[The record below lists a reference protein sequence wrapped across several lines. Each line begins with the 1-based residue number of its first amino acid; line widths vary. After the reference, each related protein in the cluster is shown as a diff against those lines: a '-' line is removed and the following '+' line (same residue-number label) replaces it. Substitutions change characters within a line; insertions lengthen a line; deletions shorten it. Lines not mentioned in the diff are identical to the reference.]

1 MANTRK
7 VQIETQKGRVMLQLF
22 GTFLGGALILNSYIL
37 EAFFAHSKDIATL
50 CSFSGAILLGF
61 PVIARAINSLKEGS
75 VKMMELAAL
84 AIIASFSL
92 QEYQTAGIVAFFM
105 LLAEQLQSRTALGAR
120 AAIENLIRLS
130 PQEACRINAKGKE
143 ERILISD
150 LKIGDT
156 IRVRP
161 GENIP
166 ADGEVT
172 NGHSAVRQA
181 EITGESLPVDKAP
194 GSEVFAG
201 TNNLTGVLEIKVTK
215 IGDQTTLGKVKE
227 FILKA
232 ESTRIP
238 LMRLID
244 HHVGWYTPTILMIAG
259 LILFFSRD
267 IYRTITALVVTCPS
281 SLILATPTALV
292 AALSCAAR
300 FGILI
305 KEVGYLE
312 TATQI
317 DAVVFDKTGTLTTGN
332 LTVTRLAPGE
342 QIDPSHMIELA
353 AAVEQYSNHPIAK
366 AVVEIAKQA
375 NIALIDAMEMKEI
388 PGKGVKARVRQNLVL
403 VGRESWLREEN
414 IDFSALRSSDIE
426 AATQYSTLFIAEN
439 NKCLGWIGL
448 EDKTKAD
455 ARACTDELRKLG
467 VRQIVMLTGDR
478 WTVAKKV
485 SEELGCNSV
494 QAECLPET
502 KLQLVEEM
510 KEKGYKVAVVGDGVN
525 DAPALAAGDL
535 GIAMGAAG
543 SDVAIGSASITLLN
557 DRLDRLPFL
566 IKLARKT
573 RWIVYQN
580 LIFGALFIIFGLTLS
595 GFGLL
600 TPVIGAILHNIGA
613 FVIIFNSAR
622 LVRFGEDMQIVISE

>member
-1 MANTRK
+1 
-7 VQIETQKGRVMLQLF
+7 
-22 GTFLGGALILNSYIL
+22 
-37 EAFFAHSKDIATL
+37 
-50 CSFSGAILLGF
+50 
-61 PVIARAINSLKEGS
+61 S

-312 TATQI
+312 TATQ
-317 DAVVFDKTGTLTTGN
+317 
-332 LTVTRLAPGE
+332 
-342 QIDPSHMIELA
+342 S
-353 AAVEQYSNHPIAK
+353 
-366 AVVEIAKQA
+366 
-375 NIALIDAMEMKEI
+375 
-388 PGKGVKARVRQNLVL
+388 
-403 VGRESWLREEN
+403 
-414 IDFSALRSSDIE
+414 
-426 AATQYSTLFIAEN
+426 
-439 NKCLGWIGL
+439 
-448 EDKTKAD
+448 
-455 ARACTDELRKLG
+455 
-467 VRQIVMLTGDR
+467 MLL
-478 WTVAKKV
+478 
-485 SEELGCNSV
+485 S
-494 QAECLPET
+494 
-502 KLQLVEEM
+502 
-510 KEKGYKVAVVGDGVN
+510 
-525 DAPALAAGDL
+525 
-535 GIAMGAAG
+535 
-543 SDVAIGSASITLLN
+543 
-557 DRLDRLPFL
+557 L
-566 IKLARKT
+566 IKQVL
-573 RWIVYQN
+573 
-580 LIFGALFIIFGLTLS
+580 
-595 GFGLL
+595 
-600 TPVIGAILHNIGA
+600 
-613 FVIIFNSAR
+613 
-622 LVRFGEDMQIVISE
+622 

>member
-1 MANTRK
+1 
-7 VQIETQKGRVMLQLF
+7 MLQLF

-37 EAFFAHSKDIATL
+37 QTFFNNSKDIATL

-61 PVIARAINSLKEGS
+61 PIIARSVKSLKTGN

-84 AIIASFSL
+84 AIIAAFSL
-92 QEYQTAGIVAFFM
+92 QEYQTAGLVAFFM

-120 AAIENLIRLS
+120 AAIENLIRLA
-130 PQEACRINAKGKE
+130 PQEACRIIKGKE
-143 ERILISD
+143 ERILISA
-150 LKIGDT
+150 LKKDDIV
-156 IRVRP
+156 RVRP

-166 ADGEVT
+166 VDGEVIK
-172 NGHSAVRQA
+172 GHSAVRQA
-181 EITGESLPVDKAP
+181 DITGESLPVDKEP
-194 GSEVFAG
+194 GNEVFAG

-227 FILKA
+227 FILQA
-232 ESTRIP
+232 ESTRLP

-281 SLILATPTALV
+281 ALILATPTALV

-300 FGILI
+300 LGILI
-305 KEVGYLE
+305 KDVGHLE

-332 LTVTRLAPGE
+332 LTVTRLAPGLNVE
-342 QIDPSHMIELA
+342 PAHMLELA
-353 AAVEQYSNHPIAK
+353 ASVEQFSNHPIAK

-375 NIALIDAMEMKEI
+375 SISFKNAENIQEV
-388 PGKGVKARVRQNLVL
+388 PGKGLVATVNNKKIL
-403 VGRESWLREEN
+403 LGRESWLKSEKV
-414 IDFSALRSSDIE
+414 DFSNIKSSDLE
-426 AATQYSTLFIAEN
+426 VATQYSTLFISEDG
-439 NKCLGWIGL
+439 KCLGWIGL
-448 EDKTKAD
+448 EDKTKPD
-455 ARACTDELRKLG
+455 ARACTDTLRSLG

-478 WTVAKKV
+478 WAVAKKV
-485 SEELGCNSV
+485 SDELGCNSV

-502 KLQLVEEM
+502 KLHLVEEM
-510 KEKGYKVAVVGDGVN
+510 KKQGYKVIVVGDGVN
-525 DAPALAAGDL
+525 DAPALATGDL

-557 DRLDRLPFL
+557 DNLDRLPFL
-566 IKLARKT
+566 LRLAHKT
-573 RWIVYQN
+573 QWIIYEN
-580 LIFGALFIIFGLTLS
+580 LILGALFIICGLTLS
-595 GFGLL
+595 GFGIL
-600 TPVIGAILHNIGA
+600 TPVIGAILHNVGA

-622 LVRFGEDMQIVISE
+622 IVRFGEDMKV

>member
-1 MANTRK
+1 
-7 VQIETQKGRVMLQLF
+7 MLQLF

-37 EAFFAHSKDIATL
+37 QTFFNNSIDIATL

-61 PVIARAINSLKEGS
+61 PIIARSVKSLKTGN

-84 AIIASFSL
+84 AIIAAFSL
-92 QEYQTAGIVAFFM
+92 QEYQTAGLVAFFM

-120 AAIENLIRLS
+120 AAIENLIRLA
-130 PQEACRINAKGKE
+130 PQEACRLIKGKE
-143 ERILISD
+143 ERILISA
-150 LKIGDT
+150 LKKDDIV
-156 IRVRP
+156 RVRP

-166 ADGEVT
+166 VDGEVIK
-172 NGHSAVRQA
+172 GHSAVRQA
-181 EITGESLPVDKAP
+181 DITGESLPVDKEP
-194 GSEVFAG
+194 GNEVFAG

-227 FILKA
+227 FILQA
-232 ESTRIP
+232 ESTRLP

-281 SLILATPTALV
+281 ALILATPTALV

-300 FGILI
+300 LGILI
-305 KEVGYLE
+305 KDVGHLE

-332 LTVTRLAPGE
+332 LTVTRLAPGLNVE
-342 QIDPSHMIELA
+342 PAHMLELA
-353 AAVEQYSNHPIAK
+353 ASVEQFSNHPIAK

-375 NIALIDAMEMKEI
+375 SISFKNAENIQEV
-388 PGKGVKARVRQNLVL
+388 PGKGLVATVNNKKIL
-403 VGRESWLREEN
+403 LGRETWLKSEKV
-414 IDFSALRSSDIE
+414 DFSGIKSSDLE
-426 AATQYSTLFIAEN
+426 VASQYSTLFISEDG
-439 NKCLGWIGL
+439 KCLGWIGL
-448 EDKTKAD
+448 EDKTKPD
-455 ARACTDELRKLG
+455 ARACTDTLRSLG

-478 WTVAKKV
+478 WAVAKKV
-485 SEELGCNSV
+485 SDELGCNSV

-502 KLQLVEEM
+502 KLHLVEEM
-510 KEKGYKVAVVGDGVN
+510 KKQGYKVIVVGDGVN
-525 DAPALAAGDL
+525 DAPALATGDL

-557 DRLDRLPFL
+557 DNLDRLPFL
-566 IKLARKT
+566 LRLAHKT
-573 RWIVYQN
+573 QWIIYEN
-580 LIFGALFIIFGLTLS
+580 LILGALFIICGLTLS
-595 GFGLL
+595 GFGIL
-600 TPVIGAILHNIGA
+600 TPVIGAILHNVGA

-622 LVRFGEDMQIVISE
+622 IVRFGEDMKV

>member
-1 MANTRK
+1 VVSTRK
-7 VQIETQKGRVMLQLF
+7 VQIENQQGRVMIQLF

-37 EAFFAHSKDIATL
+37 QTFFNNSIDIATL

-61 PVIARAINSLKEGS
+61 PIIARSIKSLKTGN

-84 AIIASFSL
+84 AIIAAFSL
-92 QEYQTAGIVAFFM
+92 QEYQTAGLVAFFM

-120 AAIENLIRLS
+120 AAIENLIRLA
-130 PQEACRINAKGKE
+130 PQEACRIIDGKE
-143 ERILISD
+143 ERILISE
-150 LKIGDT
+150 LKKDDIV
-156 IRVRP
+156 RVRP

-166 ADGEVT
+166 VDGEVIK
-172 NGHSAVRQA
+172 GHSAVRQA
-181 EITGESLPVDKAP
+181 DITGESLPVDKEP
-194 GSEVFAG
+194 GNEVFAG

-232 ESTRIP
+232 ESTRLP

-281 SLILATPTALV
+281 ALILATPTALV

-300 FGILI
+300 LGILI
-305 KEVGYLE
+305 KDVGHLE

-332 LTVTRLAPGE
+332 LTVTRLAPGVNVE
-342 QIDPSHMIELA
+342 PAHMLELA
-353 AAVEQYSNHPIAK
+353 ASVEQYSNHPIAK
-366 AVVEIAKQA
+366 AVVEISKQA
-375 NIALIDAMEMKEI
+375 SITFKNAENIQEV
-388 PGKGVKARVRQNLVL
+388 PGKGLIATINNKKIML
-403 VGRESWLREEN
+403 GRETWLRDEKV
-414 IDFSALRSSDIE
+414 DFSDIKSSDLE
-426 AATQYSTLFIAEN
+426 VATQYSTLFISEEG
-439 NKCLGWIGL
+439 KCLGWIGL
-448 EDKTKAD
+448 EDKTKPD
-455 ARACTDELRKLG
+455 ARACTDTLRSLG

-478 WTVAKKV
+478 WAVAKKV
-485 SEELGCNSV
+485 SDELGCNSV

-502 KLQLVEEM
+502 KLHLVEEM
-510 KEKGYKVAVVGDGVN
+510 KKQGYKVIVVGDGVN
-525 DAPALAAGDL
+525 DAPALATGDL

-557 DRLDRLPFL
+557 DNLDRLPFL
-566 IKLARKT
+566 LRLAHKT
-573 RWIVYQN
+573 QWIIYEN
-580 LIFGALFIIFGLTLS
+580 LILGALFIICGLTLS
-595 GFGLL
+595 GFGIL
-600 TPVIGAILHNIGA
+600 TPVIGAILHNVGA

-622 LVRFGEDMQIVISE
+622 IVRFGEDMKV